1 MPKPSNFLL
10 TEGHREREKL
20 EAFAKGQAEIIE
32 RAATEKP
39 VDTTPAAPQAPQAPQ
54 APAQ

>member
-39 VDTTPAAPQAPQAPQ
+39 VDTTPTAPQAPQAPTQ
-54 APAQ
+54 